1 MSTVGHIQNFH
12 CVFSGHTAS
21 SALMATCVT
30 LTDLTDWSLV
40 KNFSKNCV
48 ISVMEMAEKLAAGFF
63 FRSAPQLFSFINH
76 ANCLKS

>member
-12 CVFSGHTAS
+12 CIIKVFSGHTAS

-40 KNFSKNCV
+40 KTFSKNCV
-48 ISVMEMAEKLAAGFF
+48 ISVMEMAEKLAAGIFF
-63 FRSAPQLFSFINH
+63 FDQLHNF
-76 ANCLKS
+76 LVL